1 MRILYLY
8 ALLVLWSGAAIAQK
22 VSYTDPER
30 DDYKSTEFEII
41 GRVSGNILV
50 YKSDRGDGVIS
61 IYDNSMQL
69 KSRVKLDFL
78 PKKLI
83 SADFISYG
91 DKVFMLYQFQRKD
104 AVYSF
109 CATMDGNA
117 RFSDAPVMVDST
129 RIGFYSKDNKV
140 YSVEYSE
147 DKNKIMVYKIN
158 QDKENDNVFY
168 TFLYDSAFHLI
179 NNSRVSLP
187 MESKKSFLSN
197 FNLTNEGDLIFNKLE
212 RTNNRDY
219 IVSGN
224 LIIKRAVVDSF
235 ENVSMQ
241 LKTQLLDEV
250 KMKVDNNNKKV
261 LITAFFYKQ
270 KRGNV
275 EGLYVSKY
283 DYAQKQLLYE
293 KEVAFTPELKNNAK
307 GESSTNAAFNDY
319 FIRKI
324 INTSN
329 GGFIITAE
337 SYYTTSRSQ
346 PWNRWNYMYGPYG
359 MYTPYYYS
367 PYSPFYYN
375 PWYNNYNSQD
385 RFHYDNIAVLN
396 LDNEGNLLWSN
407 FVAKSQYDD
416 GSDLY
421 LSYMMVNIGSEL
433 RFLYNELERGRNFIM
448 TDNSVQPD
456 GKSTRKPTLRNLD
469 KGYTWMPRY
478 GKQIS
483 GRSILVPCIYR
494 NYICF
499 AKVDF

>member
-8 ALLVLWSGAAIAQK
+8 ALLVLWSGAVMAQK
-22 VSYTDPER
+22 ISYTEPER

-50 YKSDRGDGVIS
+50 YKSDRGDYVIS
-61 IYDNSMQL
+61 IYDNTMAL

-83 SADFISYG
+83 SVDFVSYA

-117 RFSDAPVMVDST
+117 RFADAPVMVDST
-129 RIGFYSKDNKV
+129 RIGFYSKENKV

-168 TFLYDSAFHLI
+168 TFLYDSAFKLI

-197 FNLTNEGDLIFNKLE
+197 FNLTNEGDLVFNKLE
-212 RTNNRDY
+212 RTSNRDY
-219 IVSGN
+219 IIAGN

-235 ENVSMQ
+235 ENVPMQ

-261 LITAFFYKQ
+261 LVTAFYYKQ

-293 KEVAFTPELKNNAK
+293 KEVPFTPDLKNNAK

-385 RFHYDNIAVLN
+385 RYHYDNIAVLS

-407 FVAKSQYDD
+407 FVHKSQYDD

-433 RFLYNELERGRNFIM
+433 RFLYNELDRRSYIL

-456 GKSTRKPTLRNLD
+456 GKASRKPTLRNLD
-469 KGYTWMPRY
+469 KGFTWMPRY

-483 GRSILVPCIYR
+483 GRSVLVPCIYR

-499 AKVDF
+499 AKIDF

>member
-8 ALLVLWSGAAIAQK
+8 ALLVLWSGAVMAQK
-22 VSYTDPER
+22 VTYTDLER

-41 GRVSGNILV
+41 GKVSGNIMV
-50 YKSDRGDGVIS
+50 YKSDRGDYAIS
-61 IYDNSMQL
+61 IYDNALQL
-69 KSRVKLDFL
+69 KNRVKLDFL

-83 SADFISYG
+83 SVDFINYA
-91 DKVFMLYQFQRKD
+91 DKVFMIYQFQRKD

-109 CATMDGNA
+109 CATMDGTAN
-117 RFSDAPVMVDST
+117 FTGAPIMVDST
-129 RIGFYSKDNKV
+129 RIGFYSKENKV

-147 DKNKIMVYKIN
+147 DKNRIMVYKIN

-168 TFLYDSAFHLI
+168 TFLYDSSFQLI
-179 NNSRVSLP
+179 NNARVSLP
-187 MESKKSFLSN
+187 MENKRIFLSN
-197 FNLTNEGDLIFNKLE
+197 FNLTNAGDLLFNKLE
-212 RTNNRDY
+212 RTSNRDY
-219 IVSGN
+219 IVSGS
-224 LIIKRAVVDSF
+224 LIVKRAVVDSF
-235 ENVSMQ
+235 NYVPME

-250 KMKVDNNNKKV
+250 KMKVDNNNKNV
-261 LITAFFYKQ
+261 LVTAFYYKQ

-283 DYAQKQLLYE
+283 DYGKSQQLFE
-293 KEVAFTPELKNNAK
+293 KEVVFTPELKGNAK
-307 GESSTNAAFNDY
+307 GDASTSAAFNDY

-324 INTSN
+324 INTKD
-329 GGFIITAE
+329 GGFLVTAE
-337 SYYTTSRSQ
+337 SYYTTSRTQ

-385 RFHYDNIAVLN
+385 RYHYDNVAVLS

-407 FVAKSQYDD
+407 FVHKSQYDD

-433 RFLYNELERGRNFIM
+433 RFLYNELDRRSFMI
-448 TDNSVQPD
+448 TDNSIQPD
-456 GKSTRKPTLRNLD
+456 GQSSRKPTLRNLD
-469 KGYTWMPRY
+469 KGFTWMPRY

-483 GRSILVPCIYR
+483 SRSVLIPCINR

-499 AKVDF
+499 AKIDF

>member
-8 ALLVLWSGAAIAQK
+8 ALLVLWSGAAMAQK
-22 VSYTDPER
+22 ISYTEPER

-50 YKSDRGDGVIS
+50 YKSDRGDYVIS

-69 KSRVKLDFL
+69 KNRVKLDFL

-83 SADFISYG
+83 SVDFVNYA
-91 DKVFMLYQFQRKD
+91 DKVLMLYQFQRKD

-117 RFSDAPVMVDST
+117 RFADAPVMVDST
-129 RIGFYSKDNKV
+129 RIGFYSKENKV

-168 TFLYDSAFHLI
+168 TFLYDSAFQLI
-179 NNSRVSLP
+179 NNARVSLP
-187 MESKKSFLSN
+187 METKKSFLSN

-212 RTNNRDY
+212 RTSNRDY

-235 ENVSMQ
+235 ENVPMQ

-250 KMKVDNNNKKV
+250 KMKVDNNSKKI

-283 DYAQKQLLYE
+283 DYGQRQLLYE
-293 KEVAFTPELKNNAK
+293 KEVPFTPELKNNAK

-385 RFHYDNIAVLN
+385 RYHYDNIAVLSM
-396 LDNEGNLLWSN
+396 DNEGNLLWSN
-407 FVAKSQYDD
+407 FVHKSQYDD

-433 RFLYNELERGRNFIM
+433 RFLYNELDGRRQIL

-456 GKSTRKPTLRNLD
+456 GKSSRKPTLRNLD
-469 KGYTWMPRY
+469 KGFTWMPRY

>member
-22 VSYTDPER
+22 ISYTEPER

-50 YKSDRGDGVIS
+50 YKSDRGDYVIS

-69 KSRVKLDFL
+69 KNRVKLDFL

-83 SADFISYG
+83 SVDFVNYA
-91 DKVFMLYQFQRKD
+91 DKVLMLYQFQRKD

-117 RFSDAPVMVDST
+117 RFADAPVMVDST
-129 RIGFYSKDNKV
+129 RIGFYSKENKV

-168 TFLYDSAFHLI
+168 TFLYDSAFHLV
-179 NNSRVSLP
+179 NNARVSLP
-187 MESKKSFLSN
+187 METKKSFLSN

-212 RTNNRDY
+212 RTSNRDY

-235 ENVSMQ
+235 ENVPMQ

-250 KMKVDNNNKKV
+250 KMKVDNNSKKI

-283 DYAQKQLLYE
+283 DYGQKQLLYE
-293 KEVAFTPELKNNAK
+293 KEVPFTPELKNNAK

-385 RFHYDNIAVLN
+385 RYHYDNIAVLSM
-396 LDNEGNLLWSN
+396 DNDGNLLWSN
-407 FVAKSQYDD
+407 FVHKSQYDD

-433 RFLYNELERGRNFIM
+433 RFLYNELDRRSYIL

-456 GKSTRKPTLRNLD
+456 GKSSRKPTLRNLD
-469 KGYTWMPRY
+469 KGFTWMPRY

-483 GRSILVPCIYR
+483 GRSVLVPCIYR

>member
-8 ALLVLWSGAAIAQK
+8 ALLVLWSGAVSAQK
-22 VSYTDPER
+22 ISYSEPER
-30 DDYKSTEFEII
+30 DDYKSTEFEIL

-50 YKSDRGDGVIS
+50 YKNDRGDYVVS
-61 IYDNSMQL
+61 VYDNAMQL
-69 KSRVKLDFL
+69 KDRVKLDFL

-83 SADFISYG
+83 SADFVSYA
-91 DKVFMLYQFQRKD
+91 DKVYMLYQFQRKD

-109 CATMDGNA
+109 CAIMDGNGH
-117 RFSDAPVMVDST
+117 FNEPPILVDST
-129 RIGFYSKDNKV
+129 RIGFYSKENKV

-197 FNLTNEGDLIFNKLE
+197 FNLSNDGDLIFNKLE

-219 IVSGN
+219 IVSGS

-235 ENVSMQ
+235 ETVPMQ
-241 LKTQLLDEV
+241 LKNQLLDEV
-250 KMKVDNNNKKV
+250 KMKLDNNNRKV
-261 LITAFFYKQ
+261 LVTAFYYKQ

-283 DYAQKQLLYE
+283 DYAQNQLLYE
-293 KEVAFTPELKNNAK
+293 KEMVFTPELKGNAK
-307 GESSTNAAFNDY
+307 GESSTNAAFNEY

-324 INTSN
+324 TNTKN
-329 GGFIITAE
+329 GGFILTAE
-337 SYYTTSRSQ
+337 SFYTTSRYQ

-375 PWYNNYNSQD
+375 PWYNNYNSQN
-385 RFHYDNIAVLN
+385 RYHYDNVAVLSV
-396 LDNEGNLLWSN
+396 DNEGNLLWSN
-407 FVAKSQYDD
+407 FVHKSQYDD

-433 RFLYNELERGRNFIM
+433 RFLFNELDRRNYM
-448 TDNSVQPD
+448 LTDNSIEPD
-456 GKSTRKPTLRNLD
+456 GHSSRMPTLRNLD
-469 KGYTWMPRY
+469 KGFTWMPRY

-483 GRSILVPCIYR
+483 GRSVLIPCVYR

-499 AKVDF
+499 AKIDF